1 MVGETTLNTLIVLI
15 AGYFLNGL
23 EPAPNVSHQCLTW
36 WPLAMYLQEVTSVV
50 VQEVSEV
57 CAISAICNMQSTI
70 FDVYKI
76 CNMHNICWQQTFSFS
91 MGKLCLIT
99 LIIMS
104 LLTQTI
110 IAITCYYVII
120 NTNHHRH
127 HLLLCDD
134 KHKLSS
140 SSSWSL
146 ASHIMVNMVTQHIP
160 TSHIPIRWESVI
172 MMKGGNMTQSNSHHT
187 HI

>member
-1 MVGETTLNTLIVLI
+1 
-15 AGYFLNGL
+15 
-23 EPAPNVSHQCLTW
+23 
-36 WPLAMYLQEVTSVV
+36 
-50 VQEVSEV
+50 
-57 CAISAICNMQSTI
+57 MQSTI
-70 FDVYKI
+70 FDIYKI

-91 MGKLCLIT
+91 MGKLCLIS

-146 ASHIMVNMVTQHIP
+146 ASHIMVDMVTQHIP

-172 MMKGGNMTQSNSHHT
+172 MMKGGNMTQSFSYHT
-187 HI
+187 HDKYNDEGVWGVVRLDEWNPYVTPQTSSRHHPNNLQTPLNKPVCPI